1 MVARIYLTPAED
13 VPRTMDLSPAVRA
26 SDIFFKITDDEDM
39 AQRPFHVSATSIWF
53 FNEAY

>member
-1 MVARIYLTPAED
+1 MVAHIYLAPAEH
-13 VPRTMDLSPAVRA
+13 VPATADLSPAVRA
-26 SDIFFKITDDEDM
+26 SDIFFKITDDEDT